1 VTAKEP
7 LFEITLKEPEGEF
20 KRKVFPLIFTPSN
33 LQKFF
38 DKAKKYPTLY
48 GKELLDD
55 PTQFINLFLSQ
66 ADGQLSLNGLFWA
79 IADNAE
85 LDGLVGV
92 FYMTDIIESEALVHY
107 TFFDR
112 RHKGRQPLVKEM
124 LKFAFNKYRF
134 QRLSVEIPL
143 YTISKHKNQNT
154 IRFILDCGFFY
165 EGKKRK
171 AAHYR
176 GDWYDVNMYGILRTE
191 ALRDGSPKN

>member
-1 VTAKEP
+1 MSEA
-7 LFEITLKEPEGEF
+7 LFEVSLKEPEGEVT
-20 KRKVFPLIFTPSN
+20 RKVFPLIFTPAN

-48 GKELLDD
+48 GKELLDS
-55 PTQFINLFLSQ
+55 PTEFINLFMNQ
-66 ADGQLSLNGLFWA
+66 VDGEISLNGLFWA
-79 IADNAE
+79 IADDAE
-85 LDGLVGV
+85 LNNLVGV
-92 FYMTDIIESEALVHY
+92 FYMSDIMENDALVHY

-112 RHKGRQPLVKEM
+112 RHKGRQPLVKAM
-124 LKFAFNKYRF
+124 LKYVFSKYRF
-134 QRLSVEIPL
+134 QRMSVEIPL

-176 GDWYDVNMYGILRTE
+176 GDWYDVNMYGILRAE
-191 ALRDGSPKN
+191 ALRDGSAQD